1 MKKVLI
7 ANRGEIAVRIIQSLK
22 ELNIQSVAVYSTAD
36 RDSLHVALA
45 DESYCIGPAA
55 TAESYLDIKKILQVA
70 QLADADAVHPGYGF
84 LAESEKFARACEKE
98 GLIFIGPTA
107 ATIELM
113 GDKSQ
118 AKETAEENGL
128 PVVPG
133 SDGII
138 RSREHAHQ
146 VAESIGFP
154 LVIKAV
160 SGGGGKGM
168 RVVQHPEDFDRLY
181 SEAKKEA
188 ENAFGDQRVYIEK
201 FIQDARHIEVQVL
214 GDGKGHAVHLYER
227 DCTIQNHNQ
236 KLIEEAPASILNED
250 SRRDILETTAAFARN
265 IKYRS
270 AGTVEFLYLPSEDAF
285 YFMEMNTRIQVEH
298 CVTEMITGI
307 DIVAEQIHVAFDE
320 ELTVQQEDIH
330 LQGVAMEVRV
340 NAEDPE
346 RNFSP
351 SPGPVDQLHFGKG
364 RNVRIDSHIY
374 PGYTISPYYDAMIA
388 KIIVQGKDRE
398 DVIARMSRVL
408 DETVIGPIKTN
419 LAFQRFLM
427 DHPQFRSNDYDIH
440 FLDKNNLV

>member
-22 ELNIQSVAVYSTAD
+22 ELNIQSVAIYSTVD
-36 RDSLHVALA
+36 KDSLHVALA

-70 QLADADAVHPGYGF
+70 KSSDADAIHPGYGF
-84 LAESEKFARACEKE
+84 LAESEEFARACEKE
-98 GLIFIGPTA
+98 GIIFIGPTA
-107 ATIELM
+107 DTIELM

-118 AKETAEENGL
+118 AKATAEENGL
-128 PVVPG
+128 PIVPG
-133 SDGII
+133 SDGIVQ
-138 RSREHAHQ
+138 SREHANQ
-146 VAESIGFP
+146 VAESTGFP

-168 RVVQHPEDFDRLY
+168 RVVHYPEDFDRFY

-201 FIQDARHIEVQVL
+201 FIQDARHIEVQIL
-214 GDGKGHAVHLYER
+214 GDGQGHAVHLYER

-236 KLIEEAPASILNED
+236 KLIEEAPASILNEE
-250 SRRDILETTAAFARN
+250 SRQDILETTAAFARN
-265 IKYRS
+265 INYRS

-307 DIVAEQIHVAFDE
+307 DIVEQQIQVAFNE
-320 ELTVQQEDIH
+320 QLTIQQEDIH
-330 LQGVAMEVRV
+330 LEGVAMEVRV
-340 NAEDPE
+340 NAEDPG
-346 RNFSP
+346 RNFRP
-351 SPGPVDQLHFGKG
+351 SPGPIEQLHFGKG

-398 DVIARMSRVL
+398 DVINRMSRVL

-419 LAFQRFLM
+419 LSFQRFLM
-427 DHPQFRSNDYDIH
+427 DHPQFRNNDYDIH